1 MKPNLADLRK
11 SYDKG
16 SLDINEVN
24 GNPISLF
31 ENWFK
36 EAENLDSIEEPNAM
50 SLSTIGK
57 SGFPKTRVVLL
68 KGFSEEGFIFFTN
81 YESEKGQSILR
92 NPKVGISF
100 FWPSLERQIIING
113 YAEKLSS
120 EKSDT
125 YFNSRPRGSQLGA
138 LVSPQSSV
146 IPNRKFLEDRLV
158 VLTDKFKN
166 IPIPRPDHWGGILV
180 KPFQI
185 EFWQGRPNRLHD
197 RISCRL
203 INNKS
208 WKINRLAP

>member
-1 MKPNLADLRK
+1 MA
-11 SYDKG
+11 
-16 SLDINEVN
+16 
-24 GNPISLF
+24 
-31 ENWFK
+31 
-36 EAENLDSIEEPNAM
+36 SIRASNYYQWVCSKA
-50 SLSTIGK
+50 
-57 SGFPKTRVVLL
+57 
-68 KGFSEEGFIFFTN
+68 FFR
-81 YESEKGQSILR
+81 EI
-92 NPKVGISF
+92 
-100 FWPSLERQIIING
+100 RQ
-113 YAEKLSS
+113 
-120 EKSDT
+120 

-166 IPIPRPDHWGGILV
+166 IPIPRPDHWGGVLV